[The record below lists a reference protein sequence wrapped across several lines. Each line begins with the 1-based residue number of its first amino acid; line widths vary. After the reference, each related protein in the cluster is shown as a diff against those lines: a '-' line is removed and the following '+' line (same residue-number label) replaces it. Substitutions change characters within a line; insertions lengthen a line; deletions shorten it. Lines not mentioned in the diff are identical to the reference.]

1 MRLRRNEIEAD
12 ELGYRPSITL
22 LITVDLNLCSLSNLV
37 RHNCQFDV
45 DEALT
50 KRQHLKQ
57 VTVPN
62 FHYRLVGGLFPT
74 EAGPQFLIKL
84 LALVILS
91 HYNTNFPRLLIIDV
105 KRGRLMA
112 K

>member
-22 LITVDLNLCSLSNLV
+22 LISVDLNLGSLSNLV

-62 FHYRLVGGLFPT
+62 FHYRFVGGLFPGRT
-74 EAGPQFLIKL
+74 TVPYKATCFG
-84 LALVILS
+84 
-91 HYNTNFPRLLIIDV
+91 NFIVLQY
-105 KRGRLMA
+105 
-112 K
+112 

>member
-22 LITVDLNLCSLSNLV
+22 LISVDLNLCSLSNLV

-57 VTVPN
+57 VTVPKT
-62 FHYRLVGGLFPT
+62 F
-74 EAGPQFLIKL
+74 
-84 LALVILS
+84 
-91 HYNTNFPRLLIIDV
+91 IIDSSV
-105 KRGRLMA
+105 GYSPPRQDHSSL
-112 K
+112 